1 MARLTPND
9 ILMLS
14 EPVELVYQQIVDAL
28 LLNIAKHFN
37 TGKALSTQEWQMKKL
52 AELGQLNKES
62 LAIIADMT
70 GQIPE
75 LVQIALESAALEATK
90 DIEPELQKAVKKG
103 VIKGASADTVLTSR
117 SVSNALTAYAEQAV
131 DKFNL
136 VNTVMLNSTL
146 DQYRKVIANTV
157 RLEQQLKSTQQILN
171 TAAGKVVTGA
181 FSRTQAL
188 RDALSQISA
197 EGLTGFTDRAGR
209 KWSPEAYVNMDIRT
223 TVHNTAI
230 ESVKLRQEDYGVD
243 IFRVSRH
250 SGARPLCYPY
260 QGRYFSWSNKSGTF
274 TDGEGKRHRY
284 SPISSTSYG
293 KPAGLF
299 GINCGH
305 HPITVIPGVSIPRD
319 RTEQTKEENDKA
331 YAESQKQ
338 RALEREVRY
347 AKRDAAM
354 LAAEGDQEGFEKA
367 ALKVKQKQANY
378 NAFCKE
384 TGRTKRLDRT
394 QVFEYNKSVSGKAN
408 AAAKKAKA
416 GKLSVK
422 PSSSKTIE
430 NPPKTKLPDIQPQTR
445 EYRKFETGKD
455 VNDFFYYDDEKRGLL
470 AKKKSQYGQWA
481 KNLPAENKTAIVD
494 YSTDG
499 FDDINKYWRKSGDWE
514 RIDVE
519 KVKHQTQKIDESI
532 STFILKDDIEVY
544 RGIDLGVI
552 ADLFPEAEELK
563 DLVGSVYSDQAF
575 ASTSPVLKVAK
586 KFAEQNGTDGII
598 LALDIPQG
606 KGKGAYLDA
615 ISAYGE
621 SSIGADLAEYEFLL
635 KRGAKF
641 EIYAVDESGTI
652 PIVKGRWVE

>member
-1 MARLTPND
+1 MARLTPEEIINLSDPIVQVYND
-9 ILMLS
+9 
-14 EPVELVYQQIVDAL
+14 VVDSL
-28 LLNIAKHFN
+28 LINIAKHFN
-37 TGKALSTQEWQMKKL
+37 TGKGLSTQEWEIKKL
-52 AELGQLNKES
+52 SELGQLNKES
-62 LAIIADMT
+62 VEIIANLT
-70 GQIPE
+70 GQSPE
-75 LVQIALESAALEATK
+75 MVKIALENVVTSATR
-90 DIEPELQKAVKKG
+90 DVEPELKKAVKKG
-103 VIKGASADTVLTSR
+103 AIKAAATDNVIASESIKQALTSYD
-117 SVSNALTAYAEQAV
+117 LQAV
-131 DKFNL
+131 DKLNL
-136 VNTVMLNSTL
+136 VNTTMLESTQDL
-146 DQYRKVIANTV
+146 FRKIVTNTANIE
-157 RLEQQLKSTQQILN
+157 RQMQAAQQILN
-171 TAAGKVVTGA
+171 TATGKIITGA
-181 FSRTQAL
+181 ESRTQAL
-188 RDALSQISA
+188 RQALA
-197 EGLTGFTDRAGR
+197 DVHKEGITGFYDRAGR
-209 KWSPEAYVNMDIRT
+209 KWSPEAYISMDMRT
-223 TVHNTAI
+223 TMHNTAI
-230 ESVKLRQEDYGVD
+230 EAIKLRQEDYGTS
-243 IFRVSRH
+243 IFRVSSH

-260 QGRYFSWSNKSGTF
+260 QGRYFSWNNESGTF
-274 TDGEGKRHRY
+274 TDGNGKRHKY
-284 SPISSTSYG
+284 YPISSTSYG

-305 HPITVIPGVSIPRD
+305 RPITVIPGVSIPSD
-319 RTEQTKEENDKA
+319 MPEENKEENDRI
-331 YAESQKQ
+331 YQESQEQ
-338 RALEREVRY
+338 RRLEREVRY
-347 AKRDAAM
+347 AKQKAAM
-354 LAAEGDQEGFEKA
+354 MNAAGDTEGFEA
-367 ALKVKQKQANY
+367 EALKIKNAQAKY
-378 NAFCKE
+378 NAFCKQ

-394 QVFEYNKSVSGKAN
+394 QVYDYNRSVSSKVT

-430 NPPKTKLPDIQPQTR
+430 KPPKTKLPDIQPQTR

-586 KFAEQNGTDGII
+586 KFVEQNGTDGII

>member
-9 ILMLS
+9 ILKLS
-14 EPVELVYQQIVDAL
+14 EPVELVYQQVVDAL

-75 LVQIALESAALEATK
+75 LIQISLESAALEATK
-90 DIEPELQKAVKKG
+90 DIESELQEAVKKG

-117 SVSNALTAYAEQAV
+117 SISNALTAYAEQAV

-157 RLEQQLKSTQQILN
+157 RFEQQLKSTQQILN

-188 RDALSQISA
+188 RDALSQISN
-197 EGLTGFTDRAGR
+197 EGLTGFIDKAGR

-230 ESVKLRQEDYGVD
+230 ESAKQYSLERGYH
-243 IFRVSRH
+243 IFMVSRH

-260 QGRYFSWSNKSGTF
+260 QGKYYSWLNESGTF

-293 KPAGLF
+293 KPDGLF

-305 HPITVIPGVSIPRD
+305 HPIEIRPGVTIPRD
-319 RTEQTKEENDKA
+319 RTEQNKEENDKA

-394 QVFEYNKSVSGKAN
+394 QVFEYNKSVSGKATAAVKNQTHRKYSRYLGTKN
-408 AAAKKAKA
+408 AAQTA
-416 GKLSVK
+416 
-422 PSSSKTIE
+422 SKVRTITE
-430 NPPKTKLPDIQPQTR
+430 SGDKW
-445 EYRKFETGKD
+445 
-455 VNDFFYYDDEKRGLL
+455 LL
-470 AKKKSQYGQWA
+470 
-481 KNLPAENKTAIVD
+481 
-494 YSTDG
+494 DG
-499 FDDINKYWRKSGDWE
+499 FVKAVDKGDISPLVGIDTYLSIAR
-514 RIDVE
+514 DVE
-519 KVKHQTQKIDESI
+519 KRLVGTTTKNGVEIKGYTSHFIDRVVGQTSTPHKGMRTGVTVEDVLDTLLYGEPQPISIRKDGKQSQKI
-532 STFILKDDIEVY
+532 K
-544 RGIDLGVI
+544 G
-552 ADLFPEAEELK
+552 
-563 DLVGSVYSDQAF
+563 
-575 ASTSPVLKVAK
+575 
-586 KFAEQNGTDGII
+586 QNNAVTINPKNG
-598 LALDIPQG
+598 
-606 KGKGAYLDA
+606 
-615 ISAYGE
+615 
-621 SSIGADLAEYEFLL
+621 LL
-635 KRGAKF
+635 IQTNPREG
-641 EIYAVDESGTI
+641 
-652 PIVKGRWVE
+652 